1 MKDAKILTIMS
12 GSVILDTNV
21 VIKFFGGDKSVV
33 NNTASSN
40 LIYIP
45 TIVFGELFYGAYN
58 SKNVKSNIEKLEQ
71 YFNSCECLECNFET
85 SKFYGNIKSKLKL
98 AGKPFLENDIW
109 IAALSMQHDIPLVT
123 SDSHFK
129 LIKDLKLLNW

>member
-1 MKDAKILTIMS
+1 MKDAKILTKMS

-33 NNTASSN
+33 DNTVSSD

-58 SKNVKSNIEKLEQ
+58 S
-71 YFNSCECLECNFET
+71 
-85 SKFYGNIKSKLKL
+85 
-98 AGKPFLENDIW
+98 
-109 IAALSMQHDIPLVT
+109 
-123 SDSHFK
+123 
-129 LIKDLKLLNW
+129 

>member
-1 MKDAKILTIMS
+1 MS
-12 GSVILDTNV
+12 GSIILDTNV
-21 VIKFFGGDKSVV
+21 VIKFFGGDKSIV

-71 YFNSCECLECNFET
+71 YFNNCECWNV
-85 SKFYGNIKSKLKL
+85 ILKQVS
-98 AGKPFLENDIW
+98 IMV
-109 IAALSMQHDIPLVT
+109 I
-123 SDSHFK
+123 
-129 LIKDLKLLNW
+129 LNQN